1 MENKQNFITVRDFYQ
16 TQAKSL
22 GLKIAGGVNGLD
34 NRIDNPRV
42 QNLGLGLARYTEYLR
57 KGRIQILGRTENN
70 FLNKLSSSD
79 RGEAVEG
86 IFTAPLTCILITAG
100 ITPIK
105 EIIDGS
111 VNSSVPVLTTGMDTE
126 RAIDKAVVFL
136 EERLAPQTSIHG
148 VLLDVLGLG
157 VLIIGNSGMGKSEC
171 GLDLMM
177 RGHRLISDDMVVIR
191 RLGSGRLVGS
201 GPKTMKYY
209 MELRGM
215 GVVNVREL
223 FGISSVSPQ
232 KELALAIR
240 LIKWGDYDG
249 SDRIGM
255 EEHHF
260 EILDASIP
268 QINLPVAPGRSL
280 ADLVEVAVRIHMLRR
295 EGYEPASEFLKRL
308 ERELREQE

>member
-1 MENKQNFITVRDFYQ
+1 MDNTENFITVRDFYQ
-16 TQAKSL
+16 NLAKQL
-22 GLKIAGGVNGLD
+22 GLRIAGGVNGLD

-42 QNLGLGLARYTEYLR
+42 QNLGLGLASYTEYLEE
-57 KGRIQILGRTENN
+57 GRIQILGRTENN
-70 FLNKLSSSD
+70 YLNKLDSES
-79 RGEAVEG
+79 RARAVEG
-86 IFTAPLTCILITAG
+86 IFKAPLTCILITAG

-111 VNSSVPVLTTGMDTE
+111 IASLVPVMTTGMETE
-126 RAIDKAVVFL
+126 PAIDKVIVFL
-136 EERLAPQTSIHG
+136 EESLAPQASIHG

-157 VLIIGNSGMGKSEC
+157 VLITGNSGIGKSEC

-191 RLGSGRLVGS
+191 RLGSGRLIGS

-240 LIKWGDYDG
+240 LIKWGEYDE

-255 EEHHF
+255 EEHFF
-260 EILDASIP
+260 EILDASVP

-280 ADLVEVAVRIHMLRR
+280 AELVEVAVRIHMLRR
-295 EGYEPASEFLKRL
+295 EGYEPASDFLKRL
-308 ERELREQE
+308 EKELREQE

>member
-1 MENKQNFITVRDFYQ
+1 MDNTENFITVRDFYQ
-16 TQAKSL
+16 TLAKQL

-42 QNLGLGLARYTEYLR
+42 QNLGLGLAFYTEYLE
-57 KGRIQILGRTENN
+57 KGRIQILGRTESNY
-70 FLNKLSSSD
+70 LNKLDSES
-79 RGEAVEG
+79 RARAVEG
-86 IFTAPLTCILITAG
+86 IFKAPLTCILITAG

-105 EIIDGS
+105 EIINGS
-111 VNSSVPVLTTGMDTE
+111 VASSVPVLTTGMETE
-126 RAIDKAVVFL
+126 TAIDKVIVFL

-157 VLIIGNSGMGKSEC
+157 VLITGNSGMGKSEC

-240 LIKWGDYDG
+240 LIKWGEYDE

-255 EEHHF
+255 EEHFF
-260 EILDASIP
+260 EILDTSVP

-308 ERELREQE
+308 EKELREQE

>member
-1 MENKQNFITVRDFYQ
+1 MENAQNFITVRDFYQ
-16 TQAKSL
+16 TMAKTLS
-22 GLKIAGGVNGLD
+22 LKIAGGVNGLD
-34 NRIDNPRV
+34 NKIDNPRV
-42 QNLGLGLARYTEYLR
+42 QNLGLGLACYTEYLQE
-57 KGRIQILGRTENN
+57 GRIQILGRTENN
-70 FLNKLSSSD
+70 YLSRLDSD
-79 RGEAVEG
+79 ARAGAVKG
-86 IFTAPLTCILITAG
+86 IFKAPLSCILITAG

-105 EIIDGS
+105 EITEGS
-111 VNSSVPVLTTGMDTE
+111 FESSIPVLTTGMETE
-126 RAIDKAVVFL
+126 RAIDKVIAFL

-148 VLLDVLGLG
+148 VLVDVLGLG

-191 RLGSGRLVGS
+191 RLGSDRLVGS

-232 KELALAIR
+232 KQLALAIR
-240 LIKWGDYDG
+240 LVKWGEYDE

-255 EEHHF
+255 EEHFF
-260 EILDASIP
+260 ELLDTSIP

-308 ERELREQE
+308 EKEMREQE

>member
-1 MENKQNFITVRDFYQ
+1 MEEKQNFVTIRDFYQ
-16 TQAKSL
+16 TMAKPL
-22 GLKIAGGVNGLD
+22 GLRIVGGVNGLD
-34 NRIDNPRV
+34 KKIDNPRV
-42 QNLGLGLARYTEYLR
+42 QNLGLGLACYTEYLMA
-57 KGRIQILGRTENN
+57 GRIQVLGRTENN
-70 FLNKLSSSD
+70 YLNKLDSGARSK
-79 RGEAVEG
+79 AIKG
-86 IFTAPLTCILITAG
+86 IFKAPLSCILITAG
-100 ITPIK
+100 ISPIK
-105 EIIDGS
+105 ELIDGS
-111 VNSSVPVLTTGMDTE
+111 VESAIPVLTTGMETE
-126 RAIDKAVVFL
+126 RAIDKVTVFL
-136 EERLAPQTSIHG
+136 EEELAPQTSIHG

-191 RLGSGRLVGS
+191 RLGSERLVGS

-240 LIKWGDYDG
+240 LVKWGEYDE

-255 EEHHF
+255 EEHFF
-260 EILDASIP
+260 EVLDTSIP

-280 ADLVEVAVRIHMLRR
+280 ADLVEVAIRIHMLRR

-308 ERELREQE
+308 EKELREQE

>member
-1 MENKQNFITVRDFYQ
+1 MEKTKNFITVRDFYQ
-16 TQAKSL
+16 TLAKPLS
-22 GLKIAGGVNGLD
+22 LKIAGGVNGLD
-34 NRIDNPRV
+34 NKVDNPRV
-42 QNLGLGLARYTEYLR
+42 QNLGLGLACYTEYLE

-70 FLNKLSSSD
+70 YLGRLDSD
-79 RGEAVEG
+79 ARAKAAKG
-86 IFTAPLTCILITAG
+86 IFEAPLSCILITAG

-111 VNSSVPVLTTGMDTE
+111 SVSSVPVLTTGMETE
-126 RAIDKAVVFL
+126 RAIDKVVAFL

-148 VLLDVLGLG
+148 VLVDVLGLG

-191 RLGSGRLVGS
+191 RLGSERLIGS

-232 KELALAIR
+232 KQLALAIR
-240 LIKWGDYDG
+240 LVNWGEYDE

-255 EEHHF
+255 EEHFF
-260 EILDASIP
+260 EILDTSIP
-268 QINLPVAPGRSL
+268 QISLPVAPGRSL

-308 ERELREQE
+308 EKEMREQE

>member
-1 MENKQNFITVRDFYQ
+1 MEKTPNYITVRDFYQ
-16 TQAKSL
+16 TLAKPLS
-22 GLKIAGGVNGLD
+22 LKIAGGVNGLD

-42 QNLGLGLARYTEYLR
+42 QNLGLGLASYTEYL
-57 KGRIQILGRTENN
+57 KMGRIQVLGRTENN
-70 FLNKLSSSD
+70 YLSKLDASA
-79 RGEAVEG
+79 RGKAVKG
-86 IFTAPLTCILITAG
+86 IFKAPLTCILITAG

-105 EIIDGS
+105 EIINGS
-111 VNSSVPVLTTGMDTE
+111 TESSVPVLTTGMETE
-126 RAIDKAVVFL
+126 MAIDKVTVFL

-240 LIKWGDYDG
+240 LIKWGEYDE

-255 EEHHF
+255 EEHFF
-260 EILDASIP
+260 EILEASIP

-308 ERELREQE
+308 EKEMREQE